1 MVVVS
6 SHHIFLLQQ
15 MANLGPETSTEPRP
29 RSRDG
34 EDTMTNGLCQL
45 PKHLVV
51 QEQATVKSK
60 ILRLH
65 SAFIWW
71 DTKNWR
77 RKITRIYIAAIIIL
91 NCCKLGKSFMPRLN
105 RTSRGPFRNRFPT
118 HRSHHFPH
126 TSKYRLSGTGSGLR
140 RKQVRLGLRIGR
152 CNSPAL
158 LNALS
163 LYMLCTCQCYAQV
176 ASIHQEYTQ
185 AYCIVKLHVF
195 LQRIVTPP
203 VGA

>member
-1 MVVVS
+1 MVVS

-15 MANLGPETSTEPRP
+15 MANLGPETSTEPSP
-29 RSRDG
+29 RSRD
-34 EDTMTNGLCQL
+34 EDTMTNGICQL

-51 QEQATVKSK
+51 QEQAIVKGK
-60 ILRLH
+60 ISRLH
-65 SAFIWW
+65 SAFIWG

-91 NCCKLGKSFMPRLN
+91 NRRKLGKSFMPRLN
-105 RTSRGPFRNRFPT
+105 RTSRSPFRDRFST
-118 HRSHHFPH
+118 HRSHHFLH

-140 RKQVRLGLRIGR
+140 RGRVRLGLGIDR

-163 LYMLCTCQCYAQV
+163 LYAMHMPALCAG
-176 ASIHQEYTQ
+176 
-185 AYCIVKLHVF
+185 
-195 LQRIVTPP
+195 R
-203 VGA
+203 

>member
-1 MVVVS
+1 MVVG

-15 MANLGPETSTEPRP
+15 MADLGPETSTEPSP
-29 RSRDG
+29 HSRDG
-34 EDTMTNGLCQL
+34 EDTITNGLCQL

-51 QEQATVKSK
+51 QEQVTVKGK
-60 ILRLH
+60 ISRLH

-105 RTSRGPFRNRFPT
+105 MTSRGPFRDRLST

-140 RKQVRLGLRIGR
+140 KKQVRLGLRIDR

-163 LYMLCTCQCYAQV
+163 LYAMHMPVLYAG
-176 ASIHQEYTQ
+176 
-185 AYCIVKLHVF
+185 
-195 LQRIVTPP
+195 R
-203 VGA
+203 